1 MNYKEFKAVFAS
13 LLLPLGYANVKNMFF
28 RRIGDVFSIVELQKS
43 DWGGNYYVNLGVFVD
58 EGGHLP
64 QPPPIHKAHLQQR
77 LESKFFIPQAV
88 RETLVPALNL
98 EVPMRA
104 AERSAVISNALEQ
117 YVIPYLNSISTIE
130 GIADY
135 ISPDRGN
142 VAFVTLKLRDIIR
155 RRLHR

>member
-1 MNYKEFKAVFAS
+1 MNYKEFKAIFAN
-13 LLLPLGYANVKNMFF
+13 LLLLHGYAHVKNMFF
-28 RRIGDVFSIVELQKS
+28 RRLGDVFTIVDLQKS
-43 DWGGNYYVNLGVFVD
+43 DWQGSYYVNIGVFVD

-77 LESKFFIPQAV
+77 LESEFFIPQSA
-88 RETLVPALNL
+88 RDAIVPALNL
-98 EVPMRA
+98 EVPMKA

-117 YVIPYLNSISTIE
+117 YVIPYLNSVSTIE

-135 ISPDRGN
+135 INPDKGN
-142 VAFVTLKLRDIIR
+142 VAFITLALRDIIR